1 MLPTIEAVVET
12 MLMLVIPSAWHSAS
26 IRTVRRAAGTDDVC
40 GAAKAGAAM
49 LRNGDIRGSRPRSGC
64 CRHRPAARPRQ
75 PRSSRSRD
83 NRGAR
88 APRRE
93 AADGLADFRWRG
105 KQQLIDDRLLRRGA
119 RADRDARGRLPR
131 SRGERQRSER
141 DRGAGARGIAD
152 MTKVGQESV
161 GDVEHRM
168 RDTDGRGPSSMR
180 GSGNWKRWISAARS
194 AGARAGYRPRST
206 WSPRKASPIVPL
218 TQIRSPGL
226 APLRRIS
233 APTATSP
240 IAVSDSTA
248 GPEVATESPPRRS
261 TPKRG

>member
-1 MLPTIEAVVET
+1 
-12 MLMLVIPSAWHSAS
+12 
-26 IRTVRRAAGTDDVC
+26 
-40 GAAKAGAAM
+40 
-49 LRNGDIRGSRPRSGC
+49 
-64 CRHRPAARPRQ
+64 
-75 PRSSRSRD
+75 
-83 NRGAR
+83 
-88 APRRE
+88 
-93 AADGLADFRWRG
+93 
-105 KQQLIDDRLLRRGA
+105 
-119 RADRDARGRLPR
+119 
-131 SRGERQRSER
+131 
-141 DRGAGARGIAD
+141 
-152 MTKVGQESV
+152 
-161 GDVEHRM
+161 
-168 RDTDGRGPSSMR
+168 MR

-261 TPKRG
+261 TPKRRLILGEARGELRHPIVAESCRQGRRQEVMERARAHRGEIGQVDAQQLAGDQVGRILGQIMHALDDRIDGDDEPMPGRRNQ